1 MAETELITELEKIK
15 YALADSKA
23 FSEDAKVR
31 AYFDLTDAIEQLREN
46 CQGE

>member
-1 MAETELITELEKIK
+1 MAETDLISELEKIK

-46 CQGE
+46 YQG

>member
-1 MAETELITELEKIK
+1 MAETDLISELEKIK

-46 CQGE
+46 CQG

>member
-1 MAETELITELEKIK
+1 MAETDLISELEKIK

-46 CQGE
+46 YQGE

>member
-1 MAETELITELEKIK
+1 MTETEFIAELEKIK

>member
-1 MAETELITELEKIK
+1 MAETDLISELEKIK

-23 FSEDAKVR
+23 FSEEAKVR

>member
-1 MAETELITELEKIK
+1 MTETDLIVELEKIK

-23 FSEDAKVR
+23 CSKNAKVR
-31 AYFDLTDAIEQLREN
+31 AYFDISDAIEQLREN

>member
-23 FSEDAKVR
+23 FSEDVKVR